1 MIRDYQEIKVQEH
14 LGLFSLGTV
23 PKSVKVV
30 LENDLVD
37 SCKAGDDVTINAT
50 VIERWNRLVAG
61 SKNET
66 EIILHANYIKVNNE
80 DQAYVNITAAQVYK
94 SNFLMKYIL
103 YASSIL

>member
-1 MIRDYQEIKVQEH
+1 M
-14 LGLFSLGTV
+14 FSLGTV
-23 PKSVKVV
+23 PKSVKVL

-80 DQAYVNITAAQVYK
+80 DATYVNINAVQVK
-94 SNFLMKYIL
+94 IKYFM
-103 YASSIL
+103 

>member
-1 MIRDYQEIKVQEH
+1 
-14 LGLFSLGTV
+14 V
-23 PKSVKVV
+23 PKSVKVL

-80 DQAYVNITAAQVYK
+80 DETYVNITAVQVK
-94 SNFLMKYIL
+94 INFFM
-103 YASSIL
+103 